1 MDPKVSIIIAA
12 AVAVG
17 IAAYVMLSPTNE
29 APPPA
34 APAAAPSEPAAPK

>member
-17 IAAYVMLSPTNE
+17 IAAYIMLSPTNE

-34 APAAAPSEPAAPK
+34 PAAATTEPAAPK